1 MDDFKK
7 IAVESY
13 GMVLEEHEYLSIAAI
28 ANSDD
33 IFEQFMDASH
43 KVNQFM
49 IEHKKE
55 FKRAL
60 IEVKANEML
69 NSEIK

>member
-7 IAVESY
+7 LAVEFY
-13 GMVLEEHEYLSIAAI
+13 GMVLEEHVYLGITAI

-33 IFEQFMDASH
+33 IFDHFMDASH
-43 KVNQFM
+43 KVNEFM
-49 IEHKKE
+49 IEHQKE
-55 FKRAL
+55 FQRAL

-69 NSEIK
+69 NSEV

>member
-7 IAVESY
+7 VAVELY
-13 GMVLEEHEYLSIAAI
+13 GMVLEEHAYLGIAAI
-28 ANSDD
+28 SNSDD
-33 IFEQFMDASH
+33 IFNHFMDASH

-49 IEHKKE
+49 IEHEKE

-69 NSEIK
+69 NKEM

>member
-7 IAVESY
+7 LAVEFY
-13 GMVLEEHEYLSIAAI
+13 GMVLEEHAYLGIAAI

-33 IFEQFMDASH
+33 IFDHFMDANH
-43 KVNQFM
+43 KVNEFM
-49 IEHKKE
+49 IEHQKE
-55 FKRAL
+55 FQRAL

-69 NSEIK
+69 NKEM

>member
-7 IAVESY
+7 LAVEFY
-13 GMVLEEHEYLSIAAI
+13 GMVLEEHVYLGIAAI
-28 ANSDD
+28 SNSDD
-33 IFEQFMDASH
+33 IFDHFMDASH

-49 IEHKKE
+49 IEHEKE

-69 NSEIK
+69 NQEV

>member
-7 IAVESY
+7 LAVEFY
-13 GMVLEEHEYLSIAAI
+13 GMVLEEHAYLSIATI
-28 ANSDD
+28 ADSDD
-33 IFEQFMDASH
+33 MFKHFMDASH
-43 KVNQFM
+43 KVNEFM
-49 IEHKKE
+49 IEHEKE

-69 NSEIK
+69 NQEIK

>member
-7 IAVESY
+7 VAVELY
-13 GMVLEEHEYLSIAAI
+13 GMVLEEHAYLDIAAI
-28 ANSDD
+28 SNSDD
-33 IFEQFMDASH
+33 IFDHFMDASH
-43 KVNQFM
+43 KVDQFM
-49 IEHKKE
+49 IEHEKE

-69 NSEIK
+69 NQKV

>member
-7 IAVESY
+7 LAVEFY
-13 GMVLEEHEYLSIAAI
+13 GMVLEQQALFGVLTLTKSDEMFDSFI
-28 ANSDD
+28 NS
-33 IFEQFMDASH
+33 SH
-43 KVNQFM
+43 RVNDFM
-49 IEHKKE
+49 IEHQKE

-69 NSEIK
+69 NSEV

>member
-7 IAVESY
+7 IAVEFY
-13 GMVLEEHEYLSIAAI
+13 GMVLEEHSYLSIAAI

-33 IFEQFMDASH
+33 IFEHFMDASH

-69 NSEIK
+69 NQEV

>member
-7 IAVESY
+7 LAVEFY
-13 GMVLEEHEYLSIAAI
+13 GMVLEEHAYLGIAAI

-33 IFEQFMDASH
+33 IFDHFIDASH
-43 KVNQFM
+43 KVNEFM
-49 IEHKKE
+49 IEHQKE
-55 FKRAL
+55 FQRAL

-69 NSEIK
+69 NSEV

>member
-7 IAVESY
+7 VAVEFY
-13 GMVLEEHEYLSIAAI
+13 GMVLEEHAYLGIAAI

-33 IFEQFMDASH
+33 LFEHFMDASH

-60 IEVKANEML
+60 IEVKATEML
-69 NSEIK
+69 NQEM

>member
-7 IAVESY
+7 VAVELY
-13 GMVLEEHEYLSIAAI
+13 GMVLEEHAYLGIAAI

-33 IFEQFMDASH
+33 MFDHFMDASH
-43 KVNQFM
+43 KVNEFM
-49 IEHKKE
+49 IKHEKE

-60 IEVKANEML
+60 IEVEANEML
-69 NSEIK
+69 NQEV

>member
-7 IAVESY
+7 LAVEFY
-13 GMVLEEHEYLSIAAI
+13 GMVLEEHAYLCIAAI

-33 IFEQFMDASH
+33 IFDHFIDASH
-43 KVNQFM
+43 KVNEFM
-49 IEHKKE
+49 IEHQKE
-55 FKRAL
+55 FQRAL

-69 NSEIK
+69 NSEV

>member
-7 IAVESY
+7 VAVELY
-13 GMVLEEHEYLSIAAI
+13 GMVLEEHAYLGIAAI

-33 IFEQFMDASH
+33 IFHHFMDASH
-43 KVNQFM
+43 KVNQFI
-49 IEHKKE
+49 IEHEKE

-69 NSEIK
+69 NKEM

>member
-7 IAVESY
+7 VAVELY
-13 GMVLEEHEYLSIAAI
+13 GMVLEEHAYLGIAAI
-28 ANSDD
+28 SNSDD
-33 IFEQFMDASH
+33 IFDHFMDASY

-49 IEHKKE
+49 IEHEKE

-60 IEVKANEML
+60 IEVKANDML
-69 NSEIK
+69 NKEV

>member
-7 IAVESY
+7 LAVKFY
-13 GMVLEEHEYLSIAAI
+13 GMVLKEHAFLGIAAI

-33 IFEQFMDASH
+33 IFEHFMDASH
-43 KVNQFM
+43 EVNEFM
-49 IEHKKE
+49 IEHEKE

-60 IEVKANEML
+60 VEVETNEML
-69 NSEIK
+69 NSEV

>member
-7 IAVESY
+7 VAVDLY
-13 GMVLEEHEYLSIAAI
+13 RMVLEEHAFLGIATI
-28 ANSDD
+28 ADSDD
-33 IFEQFMDASH
+33 IFKHFMDASH

-49 IEHKKE
+49 IEHEKE

-69 NSEIK
+69 NKEM